1 MIYLTSSS
9 ARISSSSILS
19 VSENVR
25 VLAVFFLLLSVSVS
39 VSVLMVTPLR
49 WAGVLRPLLSSASAA
64 AARAAALAS
73 RTWRCFRTWSKHSQ
87 QKSERTKEKSSN
99 IKGERGNDF
108 FSVPASNLDT
118 ICTVNVDTRPV
129 LESDGFYQ
137 IYMACKRSDRKQ
149 STDAG
154 KIFCMR

>member
-25 VLAVFFLLLSVSVS
+25 VLAVFLLLLSVSVS
-39 VSVLMVTPLR
+39 AVSMVTPLR

-73 RTWRCFRTWSKHSQ
+73 RTWRCFRTWRKLGQ
-87 QKSERTKEKSSN
+87 QKCEGKEGKLSN
-99 IKGERGNDF
+99 IKGERCYNF
-108 FSVPASNLDT
+108 FLVPSSDWDT
-118 ICTVNVDTRPV
+118 ICTVKCQNQTSLR
-129 LESDGFYQ
+129 E
-137 IYMACKRSDRKQ
+137 R
-149 STDAG
+149 
-154 KIFCMR
+154 

>member
-25 VLAVFFLLLSVSVS
+25 VLAVFFLLLSSVS
-39 VSVLMVTPLR
+39 AVSLLMVTPLR

-73 RTWRCFRTWSKHSQ
+73 RTWRCFRTWSKLGQ
-87 QKSERTKEKSSN
+87 QKCEGTEGKSSN
-99 IKGERGNDF
+99 IKRESGYNLF
-108 FSVPASNLDT
+108 VVPSSDWDT
-118 ICTVNVDTRPV
+118 ICTVNTRPV
-129 LESDGFYQ
+129 LVSDGFDQ

-149 STDAG
+149 STDG
-154 KIFCMR
+154 RKNFCML